1 MLGNL
6 ESDLKNI
13 GRYWRSCNNR
23 RKSQKILLM
32 NLLKG
37 EITVEQGKALNEG
50 IKTRYS
56 RTKEEKSLPPVQRDV
71 TDLSI

>member
-6 ESDLKNI
+6 ESDLKKSII

-32 NLLKG
+32 NLLKK
-37 EITVEQGKALNEG
+37 VK
-50 IKTRYS
+50 
-56 RTKEEKSLPPVQRDV
+56 LP
-71 TDLSI
+71 